1 MKTNI
6 KTTILFATLL
16 GSVSFL
22 QGCAT
27 PVEGARQADNMGGMT
42 IERNAV
48 YILDDSLHSVKQKR
62 SGKQVV
68 KGKISIEGKGVRQT
82 ATGLNELWVNI
93 RNRTDYTL
101 QVESRVTWFDASG
114 APVDGPSVWQRTV
127 LQANSLASIIQTA
140 TVSDAAAYFNMEV
153 REGL

>member
-1 MKTNI
+1 MKMN
-6 KTTILFATLL
+6 TTKMIVLTLL
-16 GSVSFL
+16 AGSVSFL

-27 PVEGARQADNMGGMT
+27 PVEGARQADNMGGMS

-48 YILDDSLHSVKQKR
+48 YILDDSLHSVKEKR

-101 QVESRVTWFDASG
+101 QVESRVTWFDAGG

-127 LQANSLASIIQTA
+127 LQANSLASIIQTT
-140 TVSDAAAYFNMEV
+140 TVSDEATYFNMEV